1 MVDLDPDF
9 RHWSIRAFC
18 LESGIVILAF
28 VIMVVVFRWPVT
40 ATMMY
45 FLILLMVIGAAAILI
60 TGRVAS
66 GR

>member
-28 VIMVVVFRWPVT
+28 VIMVMVFRWPVT
-40 ATMMY
+40 ATIKDE
-45 FLILLMVIGAAAILI
+45 F
-60 TGRVAS
+60 TNPESSSPER
-66 GR
+66 